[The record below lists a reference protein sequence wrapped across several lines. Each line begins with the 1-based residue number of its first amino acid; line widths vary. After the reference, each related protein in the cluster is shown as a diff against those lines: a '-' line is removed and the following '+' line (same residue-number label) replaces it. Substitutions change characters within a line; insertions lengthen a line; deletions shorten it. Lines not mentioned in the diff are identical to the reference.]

1 VSSAPLATRRR
12 TLARGQAAARGA
24 WRVEHTRASATLALR
39 LKLVIEHDG
48 ARTAFD
54 LGSGSL
60 SVGRALDN
68 DVHLPDSRVSR
79 HHCRIDRAEGGV
91 RVTDLGSA
99 NGLVVNGVRTR
110 EAFVAPGDEL
120 WIGSARLVVEE
131 DLGAAEDEALRT
143 QVGDGDAAAL
153 LARALAESARA
164 VLQGGGGELV
174 AIVDR
179 ALAAVG
185 GERAFLY
192 GLGASGLEPLVARRF
207 DRTDLVAPHERAA
220 LALLQR
226 VLDTGRAMLS
236 LDAARDERLSASSS
250 VLELG
255 LRSLLVVP
263 LPGARAPLGVLQ
275 IDHRLQAGAF
285 DAAALELASA
295 FAALASTAL
304 ARRADRARLEAER
317 SRVDELSARL
327 EVVGATSAPTSAS
340 ARDAT
345 RRVYP
350 TIIGRSAAMREVFD
364 RLDRIVECDLPVFVH
379 GESGTGKELAAR
391 AIHAFGARS
400 KGPFVSENC
409 AALPD
414 TLLESELFGHA
425 RGAFTGADR
434 AKKGLLEQ
442 AHGGTLFLDEIGDM
456 SPEMQKKLLRVLQEG
471 ELRPVGSSQR
481 IQVDVRLVSASHRD
495 LERMVGEGA
504 FREDLY
510 YRVNVLDLRLPSLRE
525 RPEDVPLLARALLE
539 RAAAEMQRRVPALS
553 AGALERLCAHAWPGN
568 VRELENEMRRMVV
581 LGKEIVA
588 ADDLSRSIV
597 PAVATNAPAPSPEGF
612 RGDLPTAVARFER
625 RAIEAALQRHE
636 GNKSRAAAELGLS
649 RFALQRKL
657 DKYAEDDA
665 GGVAGAAPG
674 PE

>member
-1 VSSAPLATRRR
+1 
-12 TLARGQAAARGA
+12 
-24 WRVEHTRASATLALR
+24 

-48 ARTAFD
+48 ARTALG

-120 WIGSARLVVEE
+120 WIGSARIVVEE
-131 DLGAAEDEALRT
+131 DLGVAEDEALRT

-153 LARALAESARA
+153 LARALSEAARA
-164 VLQGGGGELV
+164 VVQGGGSELV

-179 ALAAVG
+179 ALTAVG

-207 DRTDLVAPHERAA
+207 DQTDLVAPHERAA

-226 VLDTGRAMLS
+226 VLDSGRAVLS
-236 LDAARDERLSASSS
+236 LDAARDERLAASSS

-263 LPGARAPLGVLQ
+263 LPGVRAPLGVLQ

-285 DAAALELASA
+285 DAADLELATA
-295 FAALASTAL
+295 FAALTSTAL
-304 ARRADRARLEAER
+304 ARRGDRARLEAER

-327 EVVGATSAPTSAS
+327 EVVGAAPVPVSASAS

-350 TIIGRSAAMREVFD
+350 TIIGRSAAMRAVFD

-391 AIHAFGARS
+391 AIHAFGARA

-495 LERMVGEGA
+495 LERMVGEGT

-510 YRVNVLDLRLPSLRE
+510 YRINVLDLRLPSLRE

-581 LGKEIVA
+581 LGKDVVA

-597 PAVATNAPAPSPEGF
+597 PAVAVNAPAPSPEGF

-625 RAIEAALQRHE
+625 RAIEAALQRHD

-665 GGVAGAAPG
+665 EGVAGAAPG
-674 PE
+674 AE